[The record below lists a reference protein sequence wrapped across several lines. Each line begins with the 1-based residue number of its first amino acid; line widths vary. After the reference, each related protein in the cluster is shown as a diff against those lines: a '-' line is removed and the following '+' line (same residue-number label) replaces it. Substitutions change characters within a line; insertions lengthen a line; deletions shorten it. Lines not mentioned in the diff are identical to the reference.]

1 MRASAYVDIQNMQ
14 PLARIEE
21 FADGRERKVI
31 YSDYRSVGGMQE
43 PFLIETYID
52 DVLQSRVTLERSDLN
67 VGTVASLFSAPGS
80 STEDTLVT
88 TGEEPVE

>member
-1 MRASAYVDIQNMQ
+1 MQ
-14 PLARIEE
+14 PLAQIEE
-21 FADGRERKVI
+21 LADGRERKVI
-31 YSDYRSVGGMQE
+31 YSDYRIVGGIQQ
-43 PFLIETYID
+43 PFLVETYMNE
-52 DVLQSRVTLERSDLN
+52 VLQSRVTLERSDLN